1 VVGRLDVL
9 DVMVQ
14 EKLYGRLTCL
24 RMLMLDLIG
33 MMVVYWPCSSGYV
46 YGCDCIGIGSR
57 PWLS

>member
-33 MMVVYWPCSSGYV
+33 MMVICWPYSNGHVYEFDIV
-46 YGCDCIGIGSR
+46 
-57 PWLS
+57 